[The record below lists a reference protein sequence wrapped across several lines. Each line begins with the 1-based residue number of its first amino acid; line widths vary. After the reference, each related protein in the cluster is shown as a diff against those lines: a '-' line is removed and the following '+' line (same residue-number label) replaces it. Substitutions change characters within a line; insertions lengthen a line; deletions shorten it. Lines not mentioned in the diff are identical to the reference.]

1 LALLAILPLVI
12 GWSELPDPVATH
24 WGLGGVPDGATSK
37 LWLWVLPVAIVL
49 LGLVVSMLMHRDG
62 KPSAE
67 SFALVGL
74 LGGMAIWTS
83 TSVVLLNAGAASWEE
98 AGTFDL
104 WQIAG
109 LVVTA
114 GLTGWVG
121 YLLGRRW
128 YPPVHREVGLE
139 TPVREV
145 GDDETATWTGSV
157 TVWWPM
163 YLLVPIGVVFLF
175 LPGWL
180 KWLAALYFVIA
191 FLFSRVM
198 VTVDDRGLR
207 VRLAGWVTVRTIG
220 LDEVASAHA
229 IDLEPTE
236 WAGWGYRMVPGG
248 SAVVLRRGNAIEV
261 ALRND
266 RRFAVTVDDAA
277 TGAALLNGLVARL
290 ARR

>member
-1 LALLAILPLVI
+1 
-12 GWSELPDPVATH
+12 
-24 WGLGGVPDGATSK
+24 
-37 LWLWVLPVAIVL
+37 
-49 LGLVVSMLMHRDG
+49 MLMHRDG

-220 LDEVASAHA
+220 LDEVASAHP

-248 SAVVLRRGNAIEV
+248 SAVVLRRGDAIEV